1 VTAVVALSALLAVR
15 LLPEGEGEA
24 VTWRDLSSQVGP
36 LTILRSE
43 RRLFR
48 ERSALETYLSAAR
61 AERSAP
67 AVDFTDR
74 QVLLVATGPRSS
86 TGHAVE
92 VLSARER
99 DGEITVRVREH
110 SPRLG
115 EDVRPRVTYPYR
127 LISLPA
133 DKGVHV
139 DWVGR

>member
-1 VTAVVALSALLAVR
+1 MTAVVALSALLAVR

-67 AVDFTDR
+67 AVDFNMK
-74 QVLLVATGPRSS
+74 
-86 TGHAVE
+86 
-92 VLSARER
+92 
-99 DGEITVRVREH
+99 ITSEN
-110 SPRLG
+110 
-115 EDVRPRVTYPYR
+115 
-127 LISLPA
+127 
-133 DKGVHV
+133 
-139 DWVGR
+139 